1 MRRKRPQAGQNGCV
15 EQPTSLGEAGVALL
29 PLPAHAQGEKIMQY
43 PLTLSFKLIALAPQI
58 SVTDANGQLVYY
70 VRQKL
75 FKLKESVSV
84 FADTQQ
90 TQTLYTINADRII
103 DFSARYNF
111 ADRQGIGVGAV
122 KRRGMRSLWSSH
134 YDIFD
139 SDMSV
144 MTIKEENPW
153 VKVIDALVGEIPVV
167 GMFTGYMFHPA
178 YLVSRADGTLVMR
191 LQKEPAFFESK
202 FIVEQKTPLN
212 EAEEQRVLLSLLMM
226 VLLER
231 SRG

>member
-1 MRRKRPQAGQNGCV
+1 
-15 EQPTSLGEAGVALL
+15 
-29 PLPAHAQGEKIMQY
+29 MQY